1 MGRKLPGH
9 NADLLLNRTAMTK
22 AMLRAE
28 LFRIKGLIR
37 DALLEEGFKNGTE
50 TQFYG
55 DIYSI
60 WKEMNKNDYK

>member
-1 MGRKLPGH
+1 
-9 NADLLLNRTAMTK
+9 MTK

-50 TQFYG
+50 TEFYTA
-55 DIYSI
+55 ILSV
-60 WKEMNKNDYK
+60 WREMNKQDYK

>member
-1 MGRKLPGH
+1 
-9 NADLLLNRTAMTK
+9 MTK

-50 TQFYG
+50 TDFYTQ
-55 DIYSI
+55 ILSI
-60 WKEMNKNDYK
+60 WREMNRKDYK

>member
-1 MGRKLPGH
+1 
-9 NADLLLNRTAMTK
+9 MTK

-50 TQFYG
+50 TKFYT
-55 DIYSI
+55 DILSV
-60 WKEMNKNDYK
+60 WKEMNKQNYQ